1 MLKKTLCLLMCLAV
15 FFSMAGCSLK
25 STTTSDVWSDVYV
38 SGETGTDGNTSGDPT
53 DTSGSTGGNTSGNKN
68 NSKGDKNNSSKGD
81 NASGTAVTRPTRKP
95 QQMLTYTPVAESGAN
110 YDVKGTVTIA
120 VNTASTADYEAMFDV
135 MQQLYPNVKIK
146 YDYYSISEG
155 NPVMEYLTTRSAT
168 GKMADI
174 IVYDTGVLPT
184 KIMQGWVYP
193 ITKLFNADPNKG
205 NVSDKLVKDYT
216 YCGELYAL
224 PTSCSFDCEVFNVD
238 LLNKLGMKAPGLTWT
253 WDDYEKY
260 LRAAASKYSSGLCV
274 AKENTGEVAT
284 RYAWWLSMCA
294 NGRKDNRFGQWGY
307 DLNTN
312 QVVAD
317 YLVKGAKEEYR
328 WPTIMPGVSALYEN
342 TQKDSSGKSRLEV
355 NMGMTNGL
363 WEAGKVLVRSTNTG
377 GINATGTKY
386 NFKYKICPTPNTN
399 GQVSMHVD
407 CCYMT
412 TAVKPENVEA
422 AYQLLRF
429 MTFSDNGNL
438 ARLTMYEDSQKGKYK
453 LNSRIYYPAT
463 TSKVVLDKFSSL
475 SVVTDVD
482 KYFVENIPNASRFDV
497 HKLVPNMYETFNK
510 YVGTQFNTT
519 RDGRDDGSGMYE
531 AIATWNTEIKKQLDN
546 MNTQIQKV
554 QKEFNATH

>member
-1 MLKKTLCLLMCLAV
+1 MLKKSLCLLMGLAM

-25 STTTSDVWSDVYV
+25 KTTTSDVWSDEYV
-38 SGETGTDGNTSGDPT
+38 SGNTGTDGNASGDST
-53 DTSGSTGGNTSGNKN
+53 DTSGGTDGNTSGNKN
-68 NSKGDKNNSSKGD
+68 NNGKNDNKNNSNS
-81 NASGTAVTRPTRKP
+81 SGTVVTRPTKK
-95 QQMLTYTPVAESGAN
+95 QQEMLSYTPVPESGAN
-110 YDVKGTVTIA
+110 YNVKGSVTIA
-120 VNTASTADYEAMFDV
+120 VNSAETVDYEAMFDV
-135 MQQLYPNVKIK
+135 MQQLYPNVQIK
-146 YDYYSISEG
+146 YDYYSLTG
-155 NPVMEYLTTRSAT
+155 DDPVMEYLTTRSAT

-174 IVYDTGVLPT
+174 ILYDRSVLPT

-224 PTSCSFDCEVFNVD
+224 PTSCSFDCEIFNVD
-238 LLNKLGMKAPGLTWT
+238 LLNKLGLKAPGLTWT

-260 LRAAASKYSSGLCV
+260 IKAAADKYISGLCV
-274 AKENTGEVAT
+274 AKENVDEVAT

-312 QVVAD
+312 QIVAD
-317 YLVKGAKEEYR
+317 YLVKGAKEQYE
-328 WPTIMPGVSALYEN
+328 WATMKAGISAFYEN
-342 TQKDSSGKSRLEV
+342 NQKDSSGKSKLEV
-355 NMGMTNGL
+355 NMGMTSGL
-363 WEAGKVLVRSTNTG
+363 WEAGKVLVKSTNTG
-377 GINATGTKY
+377 GANATGKKY
-386 NFKYKICPTPNTN
+386 NFNYKICPTPNTN

-438 ARLTMYEDSQKGKYK
+438 ARLTMYEGSQKGKYK
-453 LNSRIYYPAT
+453 LNTRIYYPAT

-497 HKLVPNMYETFNK
+497 HKLVPNMYQTFNK
-510 YVGTQFNTT
+510 NVGTQFNAV
-519 RDGRDDGSGMYE
+519 RDGQDDGSGLNE
-531 AIATWNTEIKKQLDN
+531 AITKWNAEIKKQIDN
-546 MNTQIQKV
+546 MNTQIQKA
-554 QKEFNATH
+554 QKEFNASH